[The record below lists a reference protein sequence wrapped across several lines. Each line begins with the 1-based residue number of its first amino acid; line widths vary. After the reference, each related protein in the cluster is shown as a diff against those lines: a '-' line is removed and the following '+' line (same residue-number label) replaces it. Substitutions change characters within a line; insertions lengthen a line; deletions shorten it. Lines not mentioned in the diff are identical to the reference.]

1 MKSSLW
7 ECKDGRVMRIVDMST
22 DHILNSM
29 RMLERMHQE
38 MICSIGFPCFQGEMA
53 QMYAEQEFDQL
64 MDSSVEDVY
73 PAYKKLRKELLKRKK
88 KGIKQ

>member
-1 MKSSLW
+1 
-7 ECKDGRVMRIVDMST
+7 
-22 DHILNSM
+22 
-29 RMLERMHQE
+29 
-38 MICSIGFPCFQGEMA
+38 
-53 QMYAEQEFDQL
+53 MYAEQEFDQL